1 MLSVSSFYI
10 LKTKKYSIWGQHDAT
25 YWQYSPEMVHGVS
38 VDVVFFFHSQ
48 RSPSNEFS
56 QHFANSRNVKFS
68 SNWTLQMEMLS
79 KIVDR
84 YHHLNMVHEESAE
97 SNIST
102 SAD

>member
-1 MLSVSSFYI
+1 MQLNDSTH
-10 LKTKKYSIWGQHDAT
+10 LKWCI
-25 YWQYSPEMVHGVS
+25 VS
-38 VDVVFFFHSQ
+38 VLMSLFFFSHSQ
-48 RSPSNEFS
+48 RSSSNEFS
-56 QHFANSRNVKFS
+56 QHFANSRNVKFR
-68 SNWTLQMEMLS
+68 TLQMKMLS